1 MVFITLGKII
11 WFYEQKGSVT
21 YKKKYS
27 EGSENRLPIY

>member
-21 YKKKYS
+21 YQKKVL
-27 EGSENRLPIY
+27 RRI